1 MIRLS
6 GNTIYLTKGDTLE
19 LQVNVLNKDGTP
31 YLPSEGDVI
40 RFAVKRKYSDA
51 MPVLV
56 KVIPN
61 DTLRLRLEAE
71 ETQILDASSTP
82 YVYDI
87 EIKMVDGTVDTFIDR
102 QKFYVTE
109 EVY

>member
-19 LQVNVLNKDGTP
+19 LQVNVLNKDGTS

-40 RFAVKRKYSDA
+40 RFAVKRKYSDTK
-51 MPVLV
+51 PVLV

-102 QKFYVTE
+102 QKLYVTE